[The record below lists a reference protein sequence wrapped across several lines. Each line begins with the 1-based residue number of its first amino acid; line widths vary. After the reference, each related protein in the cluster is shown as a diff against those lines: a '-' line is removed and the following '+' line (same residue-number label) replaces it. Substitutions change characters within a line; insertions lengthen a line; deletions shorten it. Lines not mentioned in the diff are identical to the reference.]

1 MNMLEAWL
9 EVLPIWDLKKT
20 IQQLSDSKLKDTPE
34 VQELIDKVEAKLFQR
49 LAELK
54 AEIDE
59 LRNKKA

>member
-1 MNMLEAWL
+1 MNMLDAWL

-49 LAELK
+49 LGELK
-54 AEIDE
+54 AEIDGT
-59 LRNKKA
+59 KHG